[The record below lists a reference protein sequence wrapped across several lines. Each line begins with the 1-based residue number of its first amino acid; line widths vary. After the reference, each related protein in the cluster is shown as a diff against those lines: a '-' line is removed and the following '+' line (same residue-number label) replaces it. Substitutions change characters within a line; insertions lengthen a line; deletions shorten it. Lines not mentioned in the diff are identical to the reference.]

1 VSRTDPY
8 GCHRFQVEVDGLVTA
23 GFAEV
28 DGLEV
33 TAGVF
38 ADPDEVPDE
47 PPTDEQGRTRP
58 GGLFGS
64 LSDAIADA
72 ADAAAEATAD
82 AVARASWIDPED
94 WPSIVNWTDPG
105 TSNPPPIQRRA
116 EFPLLTLRRG
126 VTDSRVLETWIAE
139 WIAGESDERGV
150 RIRLLDG
157 QGREVRGWEC
167 RGAVPV
173 RWSGPT
179 LRADRNGVAME
190 SIELAHAGI
199 TPIELG

>member
-1 VSRTDPY
+1 MSRTDPY
-8 GCHRFQVEVDGLVTA
+8 GRHRFQVEVDGLVTA
-23 GFAEV
+23 GFTEV

-38 ADPDEVPDE
+38 ADPDDVPDE
-47 PPTDEQGRTRP
+47 PPTDDEGRARP

-64 LSDAIADA
+64 LGEALAEA

-82 AVARASWIDPED
+82 AAARASWIDPEE
-94 WPSIVNWTDPG
+94 WPGIVNWTEPG
-105 TSNPPPIQRRA
+105 TANPPPRQRRA

-126 VTDSRVLETWIAE
+126 VTDSQALETWVAE
-139 WIAGESDERGV
+139 WLAGATDQRGV
-150 RIRLLDG
+150 RIVLLDG
-157 QGREVRGWEC
+157 EGREARGWQC

-179 LRADRNGVAME
+179 LRADREGVAME

-199 TPIELG
+199 TPMELE